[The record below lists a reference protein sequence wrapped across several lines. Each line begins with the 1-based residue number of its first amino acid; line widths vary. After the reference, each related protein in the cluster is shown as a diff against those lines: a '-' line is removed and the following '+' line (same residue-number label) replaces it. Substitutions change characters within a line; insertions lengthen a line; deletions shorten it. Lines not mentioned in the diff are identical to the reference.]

1 MKLEDLQVNGYYV
14 LLKDMNKDIAND
26 YIFKNIEVL
35 NNNQPYIKL
44 DECYYS
50 KNGHIGGSH
59 NKNKEFRLATASEIA
74 HLDACIAANKYVEPS
89 EVVSNQI
96 INDYLIY

>member
-14 LLKDMNKDIAND
+14 LLKDMNKDISND

-35 NNNQPYIKL
+35 NNSQPYINNGV
-44 DECYYS
+44 YS
-50 KNGHIGGSH
+50 KYGHIKGSH
-59 NKNKEFRLATASEIA
+59 NKDKEFRFATASEIA